1 MRFDIKT
8 KLNKYAWLPFL
19 IINLILFVAVDFA
32 AGIAYKKINGYA
44 WFTLWESKNMQFKQ
58 AMDARA
64 YRIKS
69 YKYHHDLAKNVS
81 AHRAEWGETVYS
93 ISTNSLGFKDKTNR
107 QISLKTDK
115 KRLVFIGDSF
125 TEGVGL
131 IYEKTF
137 VGLID
142 ETLKQQYEVLNAG
155 VSSYSPIIYWK
166 KIEHLINSTELKF
179 DELIVYLDISDI
191 EDEASTYVLAKD
203 HLFLGDG
210 AITSNLYET
219 PKLQSEL
226 IKENTII
233 WAWLRSLLK
242 SLRSPVPPPTTTISY
257 SEGNKFHTYMDSID
271 LYRGSWTYNSN
282 SFKNYGKRG
291 LNRSAKHMDKLLQI
305 LRKNKIKITL
315 AVYPWPGQIYY
326 DTVDSKQVIFWE
338 NWANKNNVRF
348 INHFKDF
355 FQLKKRIG
363 TQRLIEEYYIT
374 GDVHFNEKG
383 NALIKES
390 FLDQYSF

>member
-8 KLNKYAWLPFL
+8 KLNKYAWLLLIIVNLFL
-19 IINLILFVAVDFA
+19 IVALDFT
-32 AGIAYKKINGYA
+32 AGIAYKNINGYA
-44 WFTLWESKNMQFKQ
+44 WFTLWESNDMQFKQ
-58 AMDARA
+58 VTNERA

-81 AHRAEWGETVYS
+81 AHRAEWGGTVYS

-125 TEGVGL
+125 TEGLGL

-142 ETLKQQYEVLNAG
+142 EALKKYDVLNAG
-155 VSSYSPIIYWK
+155 VSTYSPIIYWK
-166 KIEHLINSTELKF
+166 KIEHLINSTKLEF

-191 EDEASTYVLAKD
+191 EDEASKYVLARE

-210 AITSNLYET
+210 AITSNIHEK
-219 PKLQSEL
+219 PKLQSEI

-242 SLRSPVPPPTTTISY
+242 SLRSPVAPKTRPILK
-257 SEGNKFHTYMDSID
+257 ENKVYTYKDSID

-291 LNRSAKHMDKLLQI
+291 LDISAKHMDKLLQI

-315 AVYPWPGQIYY
+315 AVYPWPDQIYY

-338 NWANKNNVRF
+338 NWANKNSVRF

-363 TQRLIEEYYIT
+363 AQRLIEEYYIS

-390 FLDQYSF
+390 FLDQYPF

>member
-8 KLNKYAWLPFL
+8 KLNKYAWLL
-19 IINLILFVAVDFA
+19 RIIINLFLIVAVDFT

-44 WFTLWESKNMQFKQ
+44 WFTLWESKDMQFKQ
-58 AMDARA
+58 AMNERA

-69 YKYHHDLAKNVS
+69 YKYHNDLAKNVN
-81 AHRAEWGETVYS
+81 AHRAEWDGTVYS

-125 TEGVGL
+125 TEGLGL

-142 ETLKQQYEVLNAG
+142 EALKKYDVLNAG
-155 VSSYSPIIYWK
+155 VSTYSPIIYWK
-166 KIEHLINSTELKF
+166 KIEHLINSTKLEF

-191 EDEASTYVLAKD
+191 EDEASKYVLARE

-210 AITSNLYET
+210 AITSNIHEK
-219 PKLQSEL
+219 PKLQSEI

-242 SLRSPVPPPTTTISY
+242 SLRSPVAPKTRPILK
-257 SEGNKFHTYMDSID
+257 ENKVYTYKDSID

-291 LNRSAKHMDKLLQI
+291 LDISAKHMDKLLQI

-315 AVYPWPGQIYY
+315 AVYPWPDQIYY

-338 NWANKNNVRF
+338 NWANKNSVRF

-363 TQRLIEEYYIT
+363 AQRLIEEYYIS

-390 FLDQYSF
+390 FLDQYPF

>member
-8 KLNKYAWLPFL
+8 KLNKYFWLPLIIVNLFL
-19 IINLILFVAVDFA
+19 IVAVDFT

-44 WFTLWESKNMQFKQ
+44 WFTLWESNDMQFKQ
-58 AMDARA
+58 VTNERA

-81 AHRAEWGETVYS
+81 AHRAEWGETIYS

-107 QISLKTDK
+107 QIPLKQSK

-125 TEGVGL
+125 TEGLGL

-142 ETLKQQYEVLNAG
+142 ETLKKYDVLNAG

-166 KIEHLINSTELKF
+166 KIDHLINNTKLEF

-191 EDEASTYVLAKD
+191 EDEASKYVLAREN
-203 HLFLGDG
+203 LFLGDG
-210 AITSNLYET
+210 VITSNIHEK
-219 PKLQSEL
+219 PKLQSEI

-242 SLRSPVPPPTTTISY
+242 SLRSPVAQKTRPILKENKIYTYYGPYRY
-257 SEGNKFHTYMDSID
+257 SKAYTYKDSID
-271 LYRGSWTYNSN
+271 FYRGSWTYNST

-291 LNRSAKHMDKLLQI
+291 LDISAKHMDNLLQI

-315 AVYPWPGQIYY
+315 AVYPWPDQIY
-326 DTVDSKQVIFWE
+326 
-338 NWANKNNVRF
+338 
-348 INHFKDF
+348 
-355 FQLKKRIG
+355 
-363 TQRLIEEYYIT
+363 
-374 GDVHFNEKG
+374 
-383 NALIKES
+383 
-390 FLDQYSF
+390 